1 MQQYFIDTELKLN
14 QETAL
19 RDDILY
25 HLKKV
30 LRGTNET
37 FRLCDSKGEIYLAS
51 LKGDKALTVE
61 YLDEHNELDVDVT
74 AIISLIKSD
83 KFELILQKLT
93 ELGVKR
99 IVPYNAHRSIVKEKK
114 SEKKLERY
122 KKILT
127 EASEQCHRNFIPEIV
142 NAADFKDIDRYMSE
156 LNLIAYEKETP
167 GVKSD
172 LKDKKNIT
180 FIIGPEGGFTPA
192 EYRSFKD
199 KGFKSVSLGKR
210 ILRAE
215 TAAIYLGSIISE
227 VYE

>member
-1 MQQYFIDTELKLN
+1 MQQYFIDTELTLN

-156 LNLIAYEKETP
+156 LNLIAY
-167 GVKSD
+167 
-172 LKDKKNIT
+172 
-180 FIIGPEGGFTPA
+180 
-192 EYRSFKD
+192 
-199 KGFKSVSLGKR
+199 
-210 ILRAE
+210 
-215 TAAIYLGSIISE
+215 
-227 VYE
+227 

>member
-1 MQQYFIDTELKLN
+1 MQQYFIETELTLN
-14 QETAL
+14 DEIEL

-37 FRLCDSKGEIYLAS
+37 FRLCDSKGKIYLAS
-51 LKGDKALTVE
+51 LKGDKALIKK
-61 YLDEHNELDVDVT
+61 YLDEHNELDIDIT
-74 AIISLIKSD
+74 AVISLIKSD

-99 IVPYNAHRSIVKEKK
+99 IVPYNAQRSIVKEKK
-114 SEKKLERY
+114 GEKKLERY

-127 EASEQCHRNFIPEIV
+127 EASEQCHRNFVPEIV
-142 NAADFKDIDRYMSE
+142 NAIDFKDIDKYMSD
-156 LNLIAYEKETP
+156 LNLIAYEKESP
-167 GVKSD
+167 GAKSD
-172 LKDKKNIT
+172 LKNKKSIT
-180 FIIGPEGGFTPA
+180 FVIGPEGGFSEK
-192 EYRSFKD
+192 EYEAFLS
-199 KGFKSVSLGKR
+199 KGFRSISLGKR

>member
-1 MQQYFIDTELKLN
+1 MQQYFIDTKLSLN
-14 QETAL
+14 EEIKL
-19 RDDILY
+19 REDILY

-37 FRLCDSKGEIYLAS
+37 FRLCDEEGKIYLAS
-51 LKGDKALTVE
+51 LKGDKALIRN
-61 YLDEHNELDVDVT
+61 YLDEHNELNVDIT

-99 IVPYNAHRSIVKEKK
+99 IVPYNAQRSIVKEKK

-142 NAADFKDIDRYMSE
+142 NAIDFKDIDKYMSE
-156 LNLIAYEKETP
+156 INLIAYEKETP

-172 LKDKKNIT
+172 LKDKKSIT
-180 FIIGPEGGFTPA
+180 FVIGPEGGFTER
-192 EYRSFKD
+192 EYQSFVD